1 MRHVNSADIENE
13 ETTLRDEFPLFANA
27 EKSRNNR
34 ETVSDSELV
43 RRFKEGN
50 ESAFTLIVGRYQQ
63 RLVQVAR
70 AVLGDEDDAMD
81 ISQEAFVKAY
91 FHLKSFREDS
101 SLYTWLYRIVYN
113 LCISH
118 LRRKKIVSFLSFN
131 HHDEDVEF
139 DSKEPDPSDL
149 LERREILD
157 AVNAA
162 VDALPL
168 KQRTV
173 FILRQM
179 EGLTHGEIA
188 KIMGVTEGAVKA
200 SYFHAVRKLQTM
212 LKRYGEAYE
221 M

>member
-1 MRHVNSADIENE
+1 
-13 ETTLRDEFPLFANA
+13 LQDEFPLFSSA
-27 EKSRNNR
+27 EKLRNNR

-50 ESAFTLIVGRYQQ
+50 ENAFALIVGRYQQ

-70 AVLGDEDDAMD
+70 TVLGDEDDAMD

-91 FHLKSFREDS
+91 FHLKTFREDS

-118 LRRKKIVSFLSFN
+118 LRRKKIISFLSFN
-131 HHDEDVEF
+131 HHDEDEEF
-139 DSKEPDPSDL
+139 DSNEPNPGQIC
-149 LERREILD
+149 ERREIMD
-157 AVNAA
+157 AVNSA

-173 FILRQM
+173 FTLRQM

-188 KIMGVTEGAVKA
+188 KIMGITEGAVKA